1 MSAAAADLLL
11 RAAEPPRRSVGFWSD
26 ALWRIRHDPTTV
38 AAFAV
43 LAAMVVLAVGADL
56 LAEQVFHW
64 SFSKQ
69 DILASYGEPR
79 FDEPALW
86 LGQDQ
91 LGRSQLVRLL
101 YGARVS
107 MFIGVFGATVSLVI
121 GIGLGM
127 TAGYFRGWWDDVVVW
142 IVSTLNGIP
151 TLYLLL
157 IVGFLFRLDPVSLAV
172 FIGAL
177 GWTATTNLSRG
188 QTFALRERDF
198 VLAAR
203 TIGASPGRIIF
214 RHVFPNVLPLLIV
227 IGMIDVAGVILAE
240 SALSYLGFGIQ
251 PPVPS
256 WGNMLT
262 SASQFFTR
270 GPWLVYPPGIA
281 ISVTVLCL
289 YLIGDGLRD
298 ALDPRLRG
306 TAAVGRA
313 PKARQGTAET
323 RSPDPA
329 EG

>member
-1 MSAAAADLLL
+1 VTAATVEVLVRPVEA
-11 RAAEPPRRSVGFWSD
+11 RRVATGFWSD
-26 ALWRIRHDPTTV
+26 ALWRLRHDPTTL
-38 AAFAV
+38 AAFGV
-43 LAAMVVLAVGADL
+43 LGTIVLLAIAADL
-56 LAEQVFHW
+56 LADNFFQW

-69 DILASYGEPR
+69 SIFDSFGKPR
-79 FDEPALW
+79 ADVPALW
-86 LGQDQ
+86 LGQDE
-91 LGRSQLVRLL
+91 LGRSQMVRLL
-101 YGARVS
+101 YGARIS
-107 MFIGVFGATVSLVI
+107 MFIGVFGATVSLLI

-157 IVGFLFRLDPVSLAV
+157 IVAFLFRLDPVSLAI

-177 GWTATTNLSRG
+177 GWTGITNLSRG

-203 TIGASPGRIIF
+203 TIGASPRRIIL
-214 RHVFPNVLPLLIV
+214 RHIFPNIVPLLIV
-227 IGMIDVAGVILAE
+227 IAMIDVAGVILAE
-240 SALSYLGFGIQ
+240 SGLSYLGFGIQ

-262 SASQFFTR
+262 NASRYFTR
-270 GPWLVYPPGIA
+270 GPWLVYPPGFMITL
-281 ISVTVLCL
+281 TVLCL

-306 TAAVGRA
+306 AGGAGKR
-313 PKARQGTAET
+313 
-323 RSPDPA
+323 
-329 EG
+329 

>member
-1 MSAAAADLLL
+1 MTAVAAAGLTGIAER
-11 RAAEPPRRSVGFWSD
+11 RAASRGFWSD
-26 ALWRIRHDPTTV
+26 ALWRLRHDPTTI

-43 LAAMVVLAVGADL
+43 LLVIVGLAVSADL
-56 LAEQVFHW
+56 LAEHVFHW
-64 SFSKQ
+64 SFSKV
-69 DILASYGEPR
+69 DILGSYGKPR
-79 FDEPALW
+79 LDEPALW

-91 LGRSQLVRLL
+91 LGRSQIVRLL

-107 MFIGVFGATVSLVI
+107 MFIGAFGAAVSVVI

-127 TAGYFRGWWDDVVVW
+127 TAGYFRGWWDDVIVW
-142 IVSTLNGIP
+142 LVSTLVGIP
-151 TLYLLL
+151 QLYLLL
-157 IVGFLFRLDPVSLAV
+157 IVGFLFRLDPVSLAM

-177 GWTATTNLSRG
+177 GWTGLTNLSRG

-198 VLAAR
+198 VTAAR
-203 TIGASPGRIIF
+203 TIGAPATRIIL
-214 RHVFPNVLPLLIV
+214 RHIFPNVLPLLIV

-281 ISVTVLCL
+281 ITITVLCL

-306 TAAVGRA
+306 SVTGR
-313 PKARQGTAET
+313 RTG
-323 RSPDPA
+323 
-329 EG
+329 